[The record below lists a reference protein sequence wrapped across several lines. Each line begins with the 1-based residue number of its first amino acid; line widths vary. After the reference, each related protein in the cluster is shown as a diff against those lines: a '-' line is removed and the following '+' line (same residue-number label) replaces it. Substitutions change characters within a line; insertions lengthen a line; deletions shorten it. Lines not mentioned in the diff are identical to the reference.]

1 MYYKLSKKDLTN
13 LLKNNTLVGN
23 TLDINSQEDLLANL
37 DEDSFI
43 YDKDRIYFL
52 KNGELSNTNKVME
65 KGEVITLINFIGRTV
80 APSKESAVK
89 AIEKALEVSDLGLYG
104 ERFVQCLNVEEFV
117 YFSDKGGYRI
127 DTSNHKLNFIA
138 RVASTHELFE

>member
-13 LLKNNTLVGN
+13 LLKNNTLVGR

-43 YDKDRIYFL
+43 YNKDRIYFL
-52 KNGELSNTNKVME
+52 KNGELCNTNKVIE

-80 APSKESAVK
+80 APNKESAVE

-104 ERFVQCLNVEEFV
+104 ERFAQCLNVEEFV
-117 YFSDKGGYRI
+117 YFSNKGGYRI

-138 RVASTHELFE
+138 RVASTNELFE